1 MAEFNI
7 RSNISEVTGAFGSF
21 ASSLTGP
28 VVNAVKA
35 VNASLLTLAANPIG
49 AVIAAFGVA
58 IIAVTAGLSKLQ
70 PVIDRVEIGL
80 ARLSATW
87 SFVIDTI
94 GSYLGIAEA
103 PQQSL
108 SETIRLAGE
117 LAKANQDLEESQI
130 ALTVRSAELRSESR
144 EALLLSADQTLS
156 TEERVAAL
164 QAAGVATEELFRI
177 QRVQLEAEVANAAA
191 TQNLLTS
198 TREERQELA
207 DLQARLIAL
216 DGEEATALKEIT
228 GQQTGLIK
236 AQRTLVEQQ
245 EAADQAELDRIRELR
260 QEREIDLLIAGGAT
274 EEEVFEARL
283 ERAES
288 EEERAQIMHEA
299 EVARIEGIRD
309 AKADA
314 AEKEKEDAEELMAQM
329 EKDEADAEK
338 LNEQSLANTEIAND
352 AKMASNLAVAEAA
365 VNALT
370 SLLGDSKGAMIAGLV
385 ASNAFEVAQ
394 ILVADGKG
402 RAAATAAAAPLL
414 ANPLTAVAGGAALT
428 ATNAAIAAS
437 TTAGLVGVGIAT
449 AAGIAGILAAPG
461 EKPAEGGGGSGGAAP
476 TGPTVAAPDVTTPQI
491 TNPDGTVTSTP
502 VVTMGQSP
510 TVLLTPTSGPGSLE
524 SSTRANN
531 KRNNRRR
538 L

>member
-7 RSNISEVTGAFGSF
+7 RSNISDVTSSFGSF

-35 VNASLLTLAANPIG
+35 VNASLLVLAANPIG

-117 LAKANQDLEESQI
+117 LTKANQALEESQI

-177 QRVQLEAEVANAAA
+177 QRDQLTEEVRIQTELVAL
-191 TQNLLTS
+191 TTS

-309 AKADA
+309 AKAEA
-314 AEKEKEDAEELMAQM
+314 AEQELKDMEAAAKEAEEAKELEDDIIAEQANAVSIAEDA
-329 EKDEADAEK
+329 KREAINATVT
-338 LNEQSLANTEIAND
+338 AGI
-352 AKMASNLAVAEAA
+352 
-365 VNALT
+365 NALT
-370 SLLGDSKGAMIAGLV
+370 SLLGDSKGAQIAGLI
-385 ASNAFEVAQ
+385 ASNAFEAAQ
-394 ILVADGKG
+394 VIISGSK
-402 RAAATAAAAPLL
+402 AAAA
-414 ANPLTAVAGGAALT
+414 
-428 ATNAAIAAS
+428 ATNAANAAAVPTAGAS
-437 TTAGLVGVGIAT
+437 LALLPAQLATISATTASGLTGIGVATGI
-449 AAGIAGILAAPG
+449 GIAGILAAPG
-461 EKPAEGGGGSGGAAP
+461 EKPSGGGGSASSGSSFAA
-476 TGPTVAAPDVTTPQI
+476 GPTVATPDVAPPQL
-491 TNPDGTVTSTP
+491 TNADGTVNNQP
-502 VVTMGQSP
+502 FMGMMQP